1 MPGRTIAVIGAGFS
15 GTLLALHILRRCP
28 LSTGVLLIERNR
40 QFGRGRAYAT
50 PNPNHLLNVPAAKMS
65 AFSDRSLDFLSWL
78 RAEAETEGG
87 EAPTG
92 KCFASRH
99 RFGSYVRH
107 LLNDELQH
115 GRDRLQLIR
124 GDVQALYTSGNSI
137 LVELDNKQPVQ
148 ADIAVLAIGNF
159 PPEPPPVAVPSF
171 YETPLYRP
179 DPWAEDALGNVESD
193 APVLLIGSG
202 LTMVDVVISLLDGGH
217 RGPITVL
224 SRRGLLPLRHVT
236 ATGGAEEAA
245 LAFPTSV
252 VPLLRLLRRES
263 ELAVSRGG
271 TWQQVVD
278 QLRPF
283 MQDVWQAM
291 PMPERRRFL
300 RHLRP
305 WWDIHRHRISAPVA
319 ERIDAARVR
328 SQLNIRAGRI
338 RAYDVRGDQVE
349 VTYRQRGT
357 DRLARVTAARVV
369 NCSGPGCDFDR
380 IADPLV
386 RQLLRDGMVRPDAL
400 KLGLDVS
407 GNCALLSR
415 DGAITPNLFA
425 VGPATKGAFWEMTAV
440 PDIRRQCEH
449 VAGHIAG
456 LIRASAAHGHA
467 ATLVRG

>member
-1 MPGRTIAVIGAGFS
+1 MIGAGFS
-15 GTLLALHILRRCP
+15 GTLLSLHILRRCP
-28 LSTGVLLIERNR
+28 LSTSVLLIERNR
-40 QFGRGRAYAT
+40 QFGRGRAYST

-65 AFSDRSLDFLSWL
+65 AFSDRPLDFLSWL
-78 RAEAETEGG
+78 RAEADGG

-92 KCFASRH
+92 KCFVSRH

-107 LLNDELQH
+107 LLNDELQR
-115 GRDRLQLIR
+115 GRDRLQLVH
-124 GDVQALYTSGNSI
+124 GDVQALYTSGSSI
-137 LVELDNKQPVQ
+137 LVELDSKQPVQ

-159 PPEPPPVAVPSF
+159 PPEPPPVADPSF

-179 DPWAEDALGNVESD
+179 DPWAEDALSDLEPD

-202 LTMVDVVISLLDGGH
+202 LTMVDVVTSLLDAGH
-217 RGPITVL
+217 KGSITAL
-224 SRRGLLPLRHVT
+224 SRRGLLPLRHVA
-236 ATGGAEEAA
+236 ATGGGEEDA

-263 ELAVSRGG
+263 ELALSRGG
-271 TWQQVVD
+271 TWQQIVD

-291 PMPERRRFL
+291 PIQERRRFL

-305 WWDIHRHRISAPVA
+305 WWDIHRHRISGHVA
-319 ERIDAARVR
+319 DRIDAVRVR
-328 SQLNIRAGRI
+328 SQLKIRAGRI
-338 RAYDVRGDQVE
+338 RSYDVRGDRVAL
-349 VTYRQRGT
+349 TYRQRGS
-357 DRLARVTAARVV
+357 DRLASVTAARVV

-386 RQLLRDGMVRPDAL
+386 RQLLRDGLVRPDAL

-415 DGAITPNLFA
+415 EGAITPNLFA

-456 LIRASAAHGHA
+456 LIRPAAPHGHT
-467 ATLVRG
+467 ATLVSG